1 MSGNPQPDA
10 AAMQN
15 LFQAGQA
22 FAQGF
27 MNFMS
32 QQQGTQAGQAA
43 PAPQFPQNEAI
54 AGLQKEFAARH
65 VALWQDMLQR
75 GQGGAAAEVKDKRF
89 SAPEWSESPYFDYLR
104 QAYLVNADFL
114 DKLIEAVPVDD
125 AAARDRLKFF
135 TRQFIDAMAPS
146 NFVATNPEFISTALQ
161 TQGASITAG
170 IRNLVADLG
179 KGRISMT
186 DDDAFEVGRNLAVTP
201 GQVIFENELIQ
212 LIQYAPATPQVHA
225 RPLLIVPPCINKF
238 YILDLQPENSFVRH
252 AVEQGMTVFLVSWRN
267 PQADLGHLGWDDYLE
282 MGALKALEVA
292 QEVSGAD
299 KVNALGFCVG
309 GTILS
314 AALSVAKARGEER
327 VASLTLLTALLD
339 FSDGGEVTHY
349 VDAASVAARE
359 AAIGRGGLL
368 RGAELASAF
377 SSLRANDLIWQYVV
391 GNYLKGGKPRAFD
404 LLYWNADSTNLP
416 GPFAVWYLRHLY
428 LENALREPG
437 RLAMC
442 GTTADLGRLD
452 MPAYLYSSRE
462 DHIVPWKS
470 AYHSRGILGGETT
483 FVMGAS
489 GHIAGVVNPPA
500 AAKRSH
506 WRNESPAATAEAW
519 LAGATEHRGSWWPHW
534 VEWLRRHAGE
544 LRKAPKQ
551 PGSRRHKPIE
561 AAPGRYVKEKA

>member
-27 MNFMS
+27 MNLM
-32 QQQGTQAGQAA
+32 QQGTQAGAGT
-43 PAPQFPQNEAI
+43 APQLPRNEAVVR
-54 AGLQKEFAARH
+54 LQKEFAERH
-65 VALWQDMLQR
+65 AALWQNMLK
-75 GQGGAAAEVKDKRF
+75 GGAAAEVKDKRF
-89 SAPEWSESPYFDYLR
+89 AAPEWSESPYFDYLR
-104 QAYLVNADFL
+104 QAYLLNADFIARL
-114 DKLIEAVPVDD
+114 ADALPMDD
-125 AAARDRLKFF
+125 EAARSRLKFF
-135 TRQFIDAMAPS
+135 TRQFVDAMSPS
-146 NFVATNPEFISTALQ
+146 NFAATNPEFVRTALA

-170 IRNLVADLG
+170 IQNLLGDLD

-186 DDDAFEVGRNLAVTP
+186 DDAAFEVGRNLAVTP
-201 GQVIFENELIQ
+201 GQVIFENALIQ
-212 LIQYAPATPQVHA
+212 LIQYDPATAKVHA
-225 RPLLIVPPCINKF
+225 RPLVVVPPCINKF

-282 MGALKALEVA
+282 MGALQALEVA
-292 QEVSGAD
+292 QAVSGAD

-309 GTILS
+309 GTILA
-314 AALSVAKARGEER
+314 AALSVAKARGADP
-327 VASLTLLTALLD
+327 VASLTLLTSLLD

-349 VDAASVAARE
+349 VDEASVAARE
-359 AAIGRGGLL
+359 KVIGHGGLL

-391 GNYLKGGKPRAFD
+391 GNYLKGGKPPAFD

-437 RLAMC
+437 RLTMC

-452 MPAYLYSSRE
+452 MPAYIYSSRE

-470 AYHSRGILGGETT
+470 AYLSRGLLGGETT

-500 AAKRSH
+500 KGKRSH
-506 WRNESPAATAEAW
+506 WRNDAAAAGAEAW
-519 LAGATEHRGSWWPHW
+519 LAGATEHKGSWWPHW
-534 VEWLRRHAGE
+534 IEWLRQFSGAERS
-544 LRKAPKQ
+544 APKQ
-551 PGSRRHKPIE
+551 PGNRRYKPIE

>member
-27 MNFMS
+27 MNFMT
-32 QQQGTQAGQAA
+32 QQQGDQSGQAA

-65 VALWQDMLQR
+65 VALWQGMLQR

-89 SAPEWSESPYFDYLR
+89 SAPEWSDSPYFDYLR
-104 QAYLVNADFL
+104 QAYLLNAEFL
-114 DKLIEAVPVDD
+114 GRLAEAVP
-125 AAARDRLKFF
+125 AEEASRDRLKFF

-225 RPLLIVPPCINKF
+225 RPLLVVPPCINKF

-267 PQADLGHLGWDDYLE
+267 PQADLGHLGWDDYVE
-282 MGALKALEVA
+282 KGALQALDVA
-292 QEVSGAD
+292 REVSGAD

-452 MPAYLYSSRE
+452 MPAYVYSSRE
-462 DHIVPWKS
+462 DHIVPWRS
-470 AYHSRGILGGETT
+470 AYQSRGILGGETT

-500 AAKRSH
+500 AGKRSH

-519 LAGATEHRGSWWPHW
+519 LAGATEHKGSWWPHW

-551 PGSRRHKPIE
+551 PGSRLHKPIE

>member
-27 MNFMS
+27 MNFM
-32 QQQGTQAGQAA
+32 QQPGARAGQDA
-43 PAPQFPQNEAI
+43 PAFPQSEAI
-54 AGLQKEFAARH
+54 LGLQKEFAARH
-65 VALWQDMLQR
+65 AALWQGMLKR
-75 GQGGAAAEVKDKRF
+75 DGMAEVKDKRF
-89 SAPEWSESPYFDYLR
+89 AAPEWGESPYFDYLR
-104 QAYLVNADFL
+104 QAYLLNADYIG
-114 DKLIEAVPVDD
+114 KLIEAVPMDD
-125 AAARDRLKFF
+125 EAARSRLKFF
-135 TRQFIDAMAPS
+135 TRQFVDAMAPS
-146 NFVATNPEFISTALQ
+146 NFVATNPEFIRTALA

-170 IRNLVADLG
+170 IQNLVADLG

-186 DDDAFEVGRNLAVTP
+186 DDAAFEVGRNLAVTP
-201 GQVIFENELIQ
+201 GQVIFENALIQ
-212 LIQYAPATPQVHA
+212 LIQYDPATAKVHA
-225 RPLLIVPPCINKF
+225 RPLVVVPPCINKF

-292 QEVSGAD
+292 QEISGAD

-309 GTILS
+309 GTILA
-314 AALSVAKARGEER
+314 AALSVAKARGADP
-327 VASLTLLTALLD
+327 VASLTLLTSLLD
-339 FSDGGEVTHY
+339 FSDGGEVTNY
-349 VDAASVAARE
+349 VDEASVAARE
-359 AAIGRGGLL
+359 KVIGRGGLL

-391 GNYLKGGKPRAFD
+391 GNYLKGGKPPAFD

-452 MPAYLYSSRE
+452 MPAYVYSSRE
-462 DHIVPWKS
+462 DHIVPWRS
-470 AYHSRGILGGETT
+470 AYLSRGLLGGETS
-483 FVMGAS
+483 FVMGSS

-500 AAKRSH
+500 KGKRSH
-506 WRNESPAATAEAW
+506 WRNDAAAACAEEW
-519 LAGATEHRGSWWPHW
+519 LAGATEHKGSWWPHW
-534 VEWLRRHAGE
+534 IDWLRRYAGE
-544 LRKAPKQ
+544 ERAAPKQ
-551 PGSRRHKPIE
+551 PGNRRHRPVE

>member
-252 AVEQGMTVFLVSWRN
+252 AVAQGMTVFLVSWRN

-442 GTTADLGRLD
+442 GTTADLSRLD
-452 MPAYLYSSRE
+452 MPAYIYSSRE
-462 DHIVPWKS
+462 DHIVPWRS
-470 AYHSRGILGGETT
+470 AYQSRGILGGETT